1 MVSKF
6 IASLKFINF
15 ILNLARDHFYLN
27 LDRCIA
33 EELDGEGE
41 ILKTF
46 TVDATVEGV
55 SKEGATTGK
64 INYYVINIIK
74 FLLKMYIFTN

>member
-1 MVSKF
+1 M
-6 IASLKFINF
+6 
-15 ILNLARDHFYLN
+15 
-27 LDRCIA
+27 
-33 EELDGEGE
+33 DGEGE

-64 INYYVINIIK
+64 INYVVTNLTMFYLIYK
-74 FLLKMYIFTN
+74 FAHTWLYYIL